1 MLLELPEE
9 FVLPDYGGRTLA
21 NVPATVAAWL
31 GAPLTGLPP
40 LYEPLWQPVGNS
52 IKRVVVLLLDSLG
65 WNILQPLLPE
75 LEPLMK
81 EVTLFDRI
89 TSIFPSTTVAALT
102 SLWTGYAPAQH
113 GLVGLRLFF
122 PEQAVLGQMLRF
134 SPNFALFPD
143 SLIDA
148 GVDPERFLH
157 VPGFAEQLA
166 EAGIPAYSFKG
177 YSIIDSA
184 LSRMHDRGVTESY
197 GVETFADLMVQIR
210 SLLERTAGHPLY
222 AYGYWSS
229 IDSLS
234 HIRGY
239 DHPSIVAELR
249 GMVYQIRRELLDKL
263 TLAARRDTLL
273 CILAD
278 HGQVISSPADHV
290 YLKSHPELMRL
301 LLMRPAGEPRTAY
314 FYARQGRQAD
324 LLAYLNDHL
333 NDTLAAI
340 PSHLALEAGL
350 LGPKPYAPEA
360 LLRLGDLLVT
370 MRHNHVL
377 LTADEIDKAGDMPGR
392 HAGMTAAEMFVPW
405 LVFRLDG

>member
-1 MLLELPEE
+1 MSLQLPEDL
-9 FVLPDYGGRTLA
+9 VVPDYGGTTLA
-21 NVPATVAAWL
+21 NVPATVAALL
-31 GAPLTGLPP
+31 GAPVAGLPP
-40 LYEPLWQPVGNS
+40 LYEPLWRPVGNNL
-52 IKRVVVLLLDSLG
+52 KRVVVLLLDSLG
-65 WNILQPLLPE
+65 WNMVQPLLPE

-134 SPNFALFPD
+134 SPNFASFPD

-148 GVDPERFLH
+148 GVSPAHFLP

-166 EAGIPAYSFKG
+166 AAGIPSYSFKG
-177 YSIIDSA
+177 YNIIDSA
-184 LSRMHDRGVTESY
+184 LSHMHDRGVSESY

-210 SLLERTAGHPLY
+210 SLLERTAGQPLY

-229 IDSLS
+229 IDTLS

-239 DHPSIVAELR
+239 DHPATVAELR
-249 GMVYQIRRELLDKL
+249 SIVYLLRRELLDKL

-273 CILAD
+273 CIVAD

-290 YLKSHPELMRL
+290 YLESHPELMHL

-314 FYARQGRQAD
+314 FYARQGKQTE
-324 LLAYLNDHL
+324 LLAYCREYLHHA
-333 NDTLAAI
+333 LAAI
-340 PSHLALEAGL
+340 PSPLALDAGL
-350 LGPKPYAPEA
+350 LGPTPHAPET
-360 LLRLGDLLVT
+360 LLRLGDVLVT
-370 MRHNHVL
+370 MRHNHLL
-377 LTADEIDKAGDMPGR
+377 LTPDEREKAGGMPGR

-405 LVFRLDG
+405 MLFRLDG